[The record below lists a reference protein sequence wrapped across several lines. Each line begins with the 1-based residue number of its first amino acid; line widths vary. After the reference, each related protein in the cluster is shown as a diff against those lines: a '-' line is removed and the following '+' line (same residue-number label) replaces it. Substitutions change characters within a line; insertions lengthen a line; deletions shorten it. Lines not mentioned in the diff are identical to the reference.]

1 MPARSQL
8 RSKCQYEVNTGVN
21 VRKELI
27 IDLGSG
33 WGMNIF
39 SNAVTAAENTT
50 AITNNNNNGNNSN
63 NEGVSLAELNASLT
77 ERLA

>member
-1 MPARSQL
+1 
-8 RSKCQYEVNTGVN
+8 
-21 VRKELI
+21 
-27 IDLGSG
+27 
-33 WGMNIF
+33 MNIF